1 MIFDGVADD
10 PLGIRKRYGV
20 YRELAGLAYHIVL
33 SWQNILAQ
41 AASRLLH
48 PKSRPLAAWERAQR
62 RSVVSKVLIT

>member
-1 MIFDGVADD
+1 MRLNATMIFDGVADD

-41 AASRLLH
+41 AASR
-48 PKSRPLAAWERAQR
+48 
-62 RSVVSKVLIT
+62 